1 MKDLFLRKVGQTLVP
16 VNELGEEGLASYPD
30 QVLLRVKITQ
40 PRLLPHHRFFF
51 AFLDEVFEH
60 WPDTHKFQPT
70 DADYH
75 LRAWLLVKA
84 GFSHR
89 FVSEPFKDSRITQKA
104 LVLLKGFVQ
113 QLTGGKPVWFKQVG
127 ETIEAQWPRSISFTN
142 MDEEE
147 FRRVTSVVFAVIY
160 GETGMDVDE
169 YYERWKIKEGS
180 LQVAPTRGPKVTYPE
195 TEGDDIPA

>member
-30 QVLLRVKITQ
+30 QTLLRVKITQ

-60 WPDTHKFQPT
+60 WPETHKFQPT
-70 DADYH
+70 DADHH

-84 GFSHR
+84 GFSDR
-89 FVSEPFKDSRITQKA
+89 FVSDPFQNGKITKQA
-104 LVLLKGFVQ
+104 MALLKSFVDR
-113 QLTGGKPVWFKQVG
+113 LTGGRPVWFKQVG
-127 ETIEAQWPRSISFTN
+127 ETIEAQWPVSISFTN

-147 FRRVTSVVFAVIY
+147 FRRVTALVFAAVY
-160 GETGMDVDE
+160 GETGIDVDE
-169 YYERWKIKEGS
+169 YYQKWKLKEGS
-180 LQVAPTRGPKVTYPE
+180 LTVVPTRKFEEQNGRQE
-195 TEGDDIPA
+195 E